1 MYRDDVTYYIK
12 LEEDTSRLTWGNLQG
27 SALRSFREQAGL
39 SRLELATAMGCGSEP
54 LIQKLENASSK
65 AIDSTIF
72 LSICAALNVDPTKF
86 GYHTCALST

>member
-1 MYRDDVTYYIK
+1 MYRNNVTYYIK
-12 LEEDTSRLTWGNLQG
+12 LEEDTSRLTWGNSQG
-27 SALRSFREQAGL
+27 SALRRLREEAGL
-39 SRLELATAMGCGSEP
+39 SRLELATAMGHGSEP

-72 LSICAALNVDPTKF
+72 LSICLALDVDPTKF